1 MYTFKEKK
9 HNYLLNLVKENYSNI
24 GKIDKLKRFKSNGF
38 NSDIYFFDINNKK
51 YLVKYLKNPDSIY
64 GSTNS
69 LFRIKIIT
77 KIVSNLSKQFPL
89 EKFVLNKS
97 GEYTVSCYKGIIR
110 VTEFIK
116 EVNYKGDIFSKSAKF
131 LNVIHSQF
139 WDKLNKYEKEKLSSF
154 SIPYE
159 MDYTIEKNK
168 LIKSF
173 LFEQL
178 EKKRSFIRKENIKT
192 ILQHY
197 DLLFMW
203 ANKLN
208 ILKTQ
213 DFFHLKSFT
222 HNDFHPSN
230 FIIDEKKKLN
240 LLDFDNIQ
248 YSNTFRC
255 LYFFLLRYSFNKYD
269 LDENNLKKNYKKLK
283 SNYNILIP
291 NYDISLMYLLY
302 IEIEKIFK
310 ILCRISEKKGLSFF
324 AKKIISVHLPN
335 VLYLI
340 ELNKRNF

>member
-1 MYTFKEKK
+1 MTILIQNKD
-9 HNYLLNLVKENYSNI
+9 NYFLKLVNQNYSNL
-24 GKIDKLKRFKSNGF
+24 GKINFLQNFKSDGF
-38 NSDIYFFDINNKK
+38 NSKIYSFDINNKR
-51 YLVKYLKNPDSIY
+51 YLIKILKNANAIY
-64 GSTNS
+64 GDLNGYSRLKT
-69 LFRIKIIT
+69 IT
-77 KIVSNLSKQFPL
+77 KIISRLSETFPL
-89 EKFVLNKS
+89 EKFVRNNSGRLLLKS
-97 GEYTVSCYKGIIR
+97 NKGIIR
-110 VTEFIK
+110 VTEFIE
-116 EVNYKGDIFSKSAKF
+116 EVNYKGDIFTKSAKF
-131 LNVIHSQF
+131 LNLIHSQF
-139 WDKLNKYEKEKLSSF
+139 WNKLNKCEKEKLSSF

-159 MDYTIEKNK
+159 MDYTIKKNK
-168 LIKSF
+168 LIKNF

-178 EKKRSFIRKENIKT
+178 QKKRSFIRKKYIKT

-197 DLLFMW
+197 DLLLMW

-255 LYFFLLRYSFNKYD
+255 LYFFLLRHSFNQYD
-269 LDENNLKKNYKKLK
+269 LDENNLKKNYKKLI
-283 SNYNILIP
+283 SNYEISIP
-291 NYDISLMYLLY
+291 NYDMSLMYLLY

-310 ILCRISEKKGLSFF
+310 ILCRISEKKGLGIF
-324 AKKIISVHLPN
+324 AKKIISTHLPN